1 MPFGRESRKI
11 SLGSKPH
18 LLVGTMLGTL
28 ATFVVF
34 VNHYTTLKDDGS
46 GARATGP
53 KSSSQPSCTHTY
65 SPWLCS
71 RTQVRRGCGSASAP
85 TAAAAATMRTRV
97 S

>member
-34 VNHYTTLKDDGS
+34 VQHYTTLKDDGS
-46 GARATGP
+46 GARHQA
-53 KSSSQPSCTHTY
+53 KN
-65 SPWLCS
+65 
-71 RTQVRRGCGSASAP
+71 AP
-85 TAAAAATMRTRV
+85 TLQQAPSSRAHTLTLAVLALR
-97 S
+97 